1 MTMNIKSKDFLIVMH
16 CSFKNIGATS
26 IFRAEVPFV
35 GRLHG
40 VIPQNTIILRTECIT
55 FQL

>member
-1 MTMNIKSKDFLIVMH
+1 MTVNIENKDIWIVMP
-16 CSFKNIGATS
+16 CSFKNIGGTS
-26 IFRAEVPFV
+26 IFRAGVPLV

-40 VIPQNTIILRTECIT
+40 GMPQNTIIVRTKFIT